1 VELDN
6 DGSLNLL
13 QLFPDATSEGGE
25 VEVIDEGP
33 TLALG
38 IDTIEVTGGGI
49 HFIDHQPSTLFV
61 RLFSPVD
68 ITVSNFSNERDES
81 GQLKFFFRNSDGESV
96 STDGTFTIT
105 PVTADLKLDVANIS
119 IPVHQPYIDEL
130 MKVDIRQGG
139 ISTSGRFTLASSGAI
154 NYRGEAKINDLS
166 AMESGGTDD
175 VFTLKQLSAN
185 GIDLGLKPTYLN
197 IAEVTLSSIFARVVV
212 NPEGGLNL
220 SAIMVAG
227 EKGEGEAEVEAT
239 PPTEERVPIS
249 IGSVVIESGRVSFSD
264 KQVVPNYS
272 AEIDIDGKVLGLSS
286 DEAKG
291 AEVSLAAK
299 IDKYAPLSITGTI
312 SPLSGDLFA
321 DLAIDFKDFELSS
334 ISPYSGKYIGK
345 AIDRGKLYLD
355 LTYLIK
361 KRKLDS
367 QNRVVLDQITL
378 GERIESNDATS
389 LPVGFA
395 LALLKDRQGRVNL
408 DLPVSGS
415 LDDPEFSVAGIVV
428 KMFVNLL
435 VKAATSPFALLGA
448 IFGGG
453 EEISYVE
460 FAPGSSTLT
469 ADGLSKL
476 DNLIS
481 ALYERPNLNLD
492 IEGYVDIAVDTES
505 LRNRR
510 FERAVKQEK
519 FRRVAEKFRRV
530 AKRGETASVD
540 DIEIK
545 PEEYEKYL
553 WRAYKR
559 AEFPKEKT
567 MLRLTKKL
575 PAEDMKRLMLEHI
588 VITDDDLRALADER
602 SKSVKDYIFSTGKVE
617 PERVFIVWPDSL
629 KAGDKEGA
637 EMSRVEFK
645 LK

>member
-1 VELDN
+1 
-6 DGSLNLL
+6 
-13 QLFPDATSEGGE
+13 
-25 VEVIDEGP
+25 
-33 TLALG
+33 
-38 IDTIEVTGGGI
+38 
-49 HFIDHQPSTLFV
+49 
-61 RLFSPVD
+61 
-68 ITVSNFSNERDES
+68 
-81 GQLKFFFRNSDGESV
+81 
-96 STDGTFTIT
+96 
-105 PVTADLKLDVANIS
+105 
-119 IPVHQPYIDEL
+119 
-130 MKVDIRQGG
+130 

-220 SAIMVAG
+220 SAIMVAE
-227 EKGEGEAEVEAT
+227 EKDEGEAKVEAT

-505 LRNRR
+505 LRNWR
-510 FERAVKQEK
+510 FERAVKQ
-519 FRRVAEKFRRV
+519 EKFRRV

-567 MLRLTKKL
+567 MLRLTRKL

-588 VITDDDLRALADER
+588 VITDD
-602 SKSVKDYIFSTGKVE
+602 
-617 PERVFIVWPDSL
+617 
-629 KAGDKEGA
+629 
-637 EMSRVEFK
+637 
-645 LK
+645 